1 MHRLLNDNYKTE
13 DEMLTVKKELLYDM
27 TEIFC
32 SKTEEQGF
40 LLGSR
45 LKLNC
50 IDYCNYLPA
59 HKSGKYYYE
68 PNAEAANEIIRTWEE
83 EGICF
88 CGLIH
93 SHVVDKKELSE
104 NDIEYAKVLCNT
116 YGLPVF
122 WFAIAVVEKRN
133 IDFIFWSVKEEKT
146 GEIILKKV
154 KKIKLKYSLNVM
166 GEQNV

>member
-1 MHRLLNDNYKTE
+1 
-13 DEMLTVKKELLYDM
+13 MLIIKKELLYNM
-27 TEIFC
+27 AGIFC

-45 LKLNC
+45 SKLNG
-50 IDYCNYLPA
+50 IEYCKYLPA
-59 HKSGKYYYE
+59 NKCGKYYYE

-104 NDIEYAKVLCNT
+104 NDIDYAKVLCNI
-116 YGLPVF
+116 YGSPVF
-122 WFAIAVVEKRN
+122 WFGIAVIEERN
-133 IDFIFWSVKEEKT
+133 IDFIFWAVIKEKT

-154 KKIKLKYSLNVM
+154 KKIELKYSLKVI